1 MCIPFEYTK
10 KTAQK
15 GFTLVEIMI
24 VVFIIGILS
33 VAAIMTLGR
42 GTTSE
47 RARDSALELKS
58 LLSAAE
64 QEALLSQ
71 SQVGILFHDKGY
83 SFAKFDTKKQ
93 AWQRLEKDRSL
104 GTAHRL
110 PHDVELVVTVEG
122 HDITPAT
129 SSSSQNPS
137 PQLVVSPQGNQA
149 PFAVGVSHK
158 GTMQYWLVGHANG
171 AIEIV
176 DASGE

>member
-1 MCIPFEYTK
+1 MFKQRIV
-10 KTAQK
+10 QK

-33 VAAIMTLGR
+33 VAAIMALGR

-71 SQVGILFHDKGY
+71 SQVGILFHNKGY

-93 AWQRLEKDRSL
+93 VWQRLEKDRSL
-104 GTAHRL
+104 GSAHRL
-110 PHDVELVVTVEG
+110 PHDVELTVTVAG
-122 HDITPAT
+122 HDTVPA
-129 SSSSQNPS
+129 SSNSHNIS
-137 PQLVVSPQGNQA
+137 PQLIVSPEGSQT

-171 AIEIV
+171 AVEIV